1 MRTRRRVI
9 IVAAAAASIAGL
21 AAVASAAGLPA
32 SGTRSLAAAASDTS
46 PALAA
51 PTKVAFAIGPIP
63 NPTVLNP
70 TILVMGV
77 PHGSRAGA
85 KIQVRS
91 VPAHATPPSEDIWV
105 GQPNTNGSFTLHI
118 SYNTNLCL
126 NVPGGNY
133 RNGTPLDVEK
143 CGGTTNQQFLL
154 TQDPF
159 ALSSPIAG
167 QNLTVDAIRPYRA
180 AGECLT
186 VSGGL
191 STQHRVMEGACSSAA
206 SQSWIPVY
214 ETHHAAASRT
224 VLPY

>member
-9 IVAAAAASIAGL
+9 IVAATAVSIAGL
-21 AAVASAAGLPA
+21 AAAANAAGLPMT
-32 SGTRSLAAAASDTS
+32 GTRSLAAAANNTA

-51 PTKVAFAIGPIP
+51 TTKVAFAIGPIP
-63 NPTVLNP
+63 NSTIPNPTVLV
-70 TILVMGV
+70 LGV
-77 PHGSRAGA
+77 PQGSRAGA

-91 VPAHATPPSEDIWV
+91 VPAQAAPPPEDIWV
-105 GQPNTNGSFTLHI
+105 SHPNTNGSFTLHL

-126 NVPGGNY
+126 DVPGGNY

-143 CGGTTNQQFLL
+143 CVGTANQQFLL

-191 STQHRVMEGACSSAA
+191 STRHRVMEGACSSAP

-214 ETHHAAASRT
+214 EAHHAAASRT
-224 VLPY
+224 VLPL